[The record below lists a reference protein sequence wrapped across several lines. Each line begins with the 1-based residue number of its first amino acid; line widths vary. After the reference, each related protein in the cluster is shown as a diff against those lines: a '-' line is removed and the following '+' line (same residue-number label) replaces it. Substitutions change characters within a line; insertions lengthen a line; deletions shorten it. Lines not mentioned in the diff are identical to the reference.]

1 MPAMCVVN
9 FSFTMLS
16 ACVALLMMVRYLVAL
31 AVNVPVSLS
40 LGVRLHLAPCCAR
53 SEESDSDSSLNIRS
67 LSEQICFHGARSKW
81 SPVSRSVFLCKRS
94 GSSFTSFSNMGT

>member
-40 LGVRLHLAPCCAR
+40 LGVRLHFVPCCAR
-53 SEESDSDSSLNIRS
+53 NEESDSDSSLNIRS
-67 LSEQICFHGARSKW
+67 LSAGINFVRI
-81 SPVSRSVFLCKRS
+81 VSNVLIS
-94 GSSFTSFSNMGT
+94 

>member
-67 LSEQICFHGARSKW
+67 LSEQIGFHGA
-81 SPVSRSVFLCKRS
+81 
-94 GSSFTSFSNMGT
+94 